1 VILKAE
7 MTLLG
12 ELVQGDLELVF
23 GSVRVFIWFIP
34 VINIEIDDFLSVQ
47 VSGELRPLA
56 DKF

>member
-1 VILKAE
+1 

-12 ELVQGDLELVF
+12 ELVQGGLELVF